1 MRMPHPYEVSRCS
14 LGAPVMFRWF
24 GDVLVTHDNHLL
36 AATQSF
42 LQVIETPGRIYN
54 VFAVSSLVAEF
65 QFRILQA
72 MRGQLSGTRKIKTVA
87 LFPTIPLFEIR
98 WTNMTIAEQN
108 PEGAVVATRLA
119 IRLYHSEPTELQGC
133 FIGHLVHE
141 KRPEARTS
149 EKQIQNTMIA
159 SAANLYLAGRR
170 TLWASIDNPRR

>member
-1 MRMPHPYEVSRCS
+1 LLPGKPEV
-14 LGAPVMFRWF
+14 LPAAF
-24 GDVLVTHDNHLL
+24 GDVLVTHDNHPL

-42 LQVIETPGRIYN
+42 LQVMETPGRIYN

-72 MRGQLSGTRKIKTVA
+72 MRGQLSGTRNTKTVA

-119 IRLYHSEPTELQGC
+119 VRLYH
-133 FIGHLVHE
+133 
-141 KRPEARTS
+141 
-149 EKQIQNTMIA
+149 
-159 SAANLYLAGRR
+159 
-170 TLWASIDNPRR
+170 